1 MAEQKHNKII
11 EELKIIANNDDAIFL
26 QRFFKTGKGEYG
38 EGDKF
43 LGIRNPA
50 TRKVAKKYYKQITN
64 KELQDLLSSQWH
76 EIRLCAL
83 VMMNYL
89 MESKIISQNRKDQL
103 YELYLSNI
111 DTSINNWDL
120 VDISAPHVVGEYL
133 INNSDKSILQKL
145 AQGSL
150 WQKRVA
156 IISTFAFI
164 RENDL
169 GDATLLCQKLM
180 YEEHDL
186 LHKAVGWT
194 MREIGKKD
202 KDILLKMLDENAAY
216 MPRTALRYSLEKL
229 TSEEKKYYMNMKN
242 SAIKH

>member
-1 MAEQKHNKII
+1 METKLANTII
-11 EELKIIANNDDAIFL
+11 AELKDLAKPEDAIFL

-43 LGIRNPA
+43 LGIRNPE
-50 TRKVAKKYYKQITN
+50 TRKIAKKYYKTVSN
-64 KELQDLLSSQWH
+64 KIIKQLLSSEWH
-76 EIRLCAL
+76 EVRLCAL
-83 VMMNYL
+83 VMMNKIMTYKQTTEKRKLQIYNMYL
-89 MESKIISQNRKDQL
+89 ENIS
-103 YELYLSNI
+103 S
-111 DTSINNWDL
+111 SINNWDL

-133 INNSDKSILQKL
+133 VDKPERDILKQL
-145 AQGSL
+145 ADGDL
-150 WQKRVA
+150 WQKRVS

-169 GDATLLCQKLM
+169 EYATLLCQKLM

-229 TSEEKKYYMNMKN
+229 SIEEKKYYMNMKN
-242 SAIKH
+242 TAVKH